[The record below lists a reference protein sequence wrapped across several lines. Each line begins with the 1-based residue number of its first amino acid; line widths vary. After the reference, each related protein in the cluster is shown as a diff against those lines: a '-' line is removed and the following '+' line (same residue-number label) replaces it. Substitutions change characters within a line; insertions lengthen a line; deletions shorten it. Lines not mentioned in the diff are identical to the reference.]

1 MQRYWP
7 YIALLVFLLL
17 VAPLFLWPEISN
29 AVALAVLLLALV
41 MSYIFI
47 VRRNLQAQDQM
58 TPTRIVSKTLLQV
71 FVVLL
76 VVLAASLVGFRV
88 GAWLGLIAAML
99 SVFGV
104 LWIVSRV

>member
-1 MQRYWP
+1 MQKYWP

-17 VAPLFLWPEISN
+17 IAPLFLWPEVAN
-29 AVALAVLLLALV
+29 LVALVVLLLALA
-41 MSYIFI
+41 MSYTFI

-58 TPTRIVSKTLLQV
+58 TPTRIVSKTLLQ
-71 FVVLL
+71 LL
-76 VVLAASLVGFRV
+76 VVLVVVAAASLAGFRV

>member
-1 MQRYWP
+1 VQKYWP
-7 YIALLVFLLL
+7 FIALLVFLLL
-17 VAPLFLWPEISN
+17 IAPLFLWPEVSN
-29 AVALAVLLLALV
+29 LVALAVLLLALV

-58 TPTRIVSKTLLQV
+58 TPTRIIAKTLLQ
-71 FVVLL
+71 LL
-76 VVLAASLVGFRV
+76 VVLVVVAAASLVGFRV

-104 LWIVSRV
+104 LWIMSRV